1 MNNAA
6 LSIAIPKGRLLEPT
20 LEVLLR
26 AGIECPDTKELDRR
40 LVFNSTDG
48 SLRFIMARPSDVPTY
63 VECGAADLGITGK
76 DVLLEGGL
84 NVCELLDLG
93 FGKCKMVLAAPAEAP
108 AEAPA
113 APVGRG
119 GEHVLRVATK
129 FPAIARRHFAGMREV
144 CVQIIKLNGAV
155 EIAPIT
161 GLADR
166 ILDIVDTGRTLREN
180 GLVVVEEVLRVSARL
195 IANRASMQLKAD
207 SLQRLVSAMAA
218 AAPATSANDYNDYEE
233 AAR

>member
-6 LSIAIPKGRLLEPT
+6 LSIAVPKGRLLEPT

-40 LVFNSTDG
+40 LVFNSADG
-48 SLRFIMARPSDVPTY
+48 FLKFIMARPSDVPTY

-76 DVLLEGGL
+76 DVLLECGL

-93 FGKCKMVLAAPAEAP
+93 YGKCKMVLAAPAEAP
-108 AEAPA
+108 TANNS
-113 APVGRG
+113 RG

-180 GLVVVEEVLRVSARL
+180 GLVVVEEVLQVSARL

-207 SLQRLVSAMAA
+207 SLQRLVSAIAA
-218 AAPATSANDYNDYEE
+218 AAPATGANDYSDHEE